1 MSAAKVVKARERLT
15 RGTGRLLIKTAED
28 AGILTL
34 VLNDPARRNA
44 MGDDMRSQLIAA
56 LDHAGSDSTVR
67 ALVLRGAGGTFCS
80 GGDLAA
86 MPPDNVAAA
95 RDRLTHVATMV
106 DALRGLA
113 KPTVA
118 VVEGAAAG
126 LGASI
131 ALACDYIYL
140 ADDARFMFP
149 FSRLGLLPDGGILH
163 SLAARVGVAKARQ
176 VLLEG
181 RNVRAEES
189 LRLGLAD
196 YIYPPEHLAAEAAA
210 KAGKLATLAPLAVR
224 GIKKSLADG
233 VPSWADAL
241 AAEASDQP
249 GCYFSAD
256 FAEGKRA
263 FTERGIPVF
272 TGSSAD
278 SHQT

>member
-1 MSAAKVVKARERLT
+1 M
-15 RGTGRLLIKTAED
+15 LIKSAED
-28 AGILTL
+28 AGVLTL

-44 MGDDMRSQLIAA
+44 MGDEMRGQLIAA
-56 LDHAGSDSTVR
+56 LGRAGSDSSVR

-86 MPPDNVAAA
+86 MPPENMAAA
-95 RDRLTHVATMV
+95 RDRLAHVATLV
-106 DALRGLA
+106 NLLRGLTM
-113 KPTVA
+113 PTVA
-118 VVEGAAAG
+118 VIEGAAAG

-131 ALACDYIYL
+131 ALCCDYIYM

-163 SLAARVGVAKARQ
+163 SLAARVGVARARQ
-176 VLLEG
+176 LLLEG
-181 RNVRAEES
+181 RNVGAEES

-196 YIYPPEHLAAEAAA
+196 YTYPKGQLAAEAAA
-210 KAGKLATLAPLAVR
+210 KAGQLATLAPLAVG

-233 VPSWADAL
+233 LPSWEDAL

-249 GCYFSAD
+249 GCYFSSD

-263 FTERGIPVF
+263 FAERSLPVF
-272 TGSSAD
+272 TGSPAD